1 MSALMALRML
11 LLSLLLPTASASSFK
26 SIEEL
31 AAAALSVVVPEA
43 PAATA
48 QIQKSSSAETD
59 QGNETDTE
67 DEDDEDDSGEVEVVS
82 DKKAAAQGAALVQVH
97 HAAEK
102 AEKQAP
108 KAAEHTEI
116 QKQAAKPLPT
126 VPEVHPSQAVQAA
139 KASSPVLFAKPSP
152 AEEVAHRYGPHG
164 CVKTFLAERSRTCI
178 VKTECSTSPGFAEFD
193 MGFRCAS
200 ASDGSDDSTAVV
212 HLFGAQSFAA
222 EETFD
227 TKIGCAK
234 CLPLEDKHQT
244 VNDLASEV
252 VSLRQNLA
260 AVSSSMDGLQQK
272 VISAIQL
279 RGGHG
284 Q

>member
-1 MSALMALRML
+1 MSALMALRAL
-11 LLSLLLPTASASSFK
+11 LLSLLLPTVSASSFK

-43 PAATA
+43 PP
-48 QIQKSSSAETD
+48 QMIQKSSGSETD

-67 DEDDEDDSGEVEVVS
+67 EEDDDEDDSAEVDVVS
-82 DKKAAAQGAALVQVH
+82 DKKAASQGAALVQVH
-97 HAAEK
+97 HTAEK
-102 AEKQAP
+102 SEKQVP
-108 KAAEHTEI
+108 KAPEHAEI

-126 VPEVHPSQAVQAA
+126 VPAVHPSQAVEAL
-139 KASSPVLFAKPSP
+139 PTVLLAKPSQ
-152 AEEVAHRYGPHG
+152 AEEMAHSYGPHG
-164 CVKTFLAERSRTCI
+164 CVKTFLAEKSRTCI
-178 VKTECSTSPGFAEFD
+178 VKTECSMSPGFAEFD

-200 ASDGSDDSTAVV
+200 AGGGSDDSTAVV
-212 HLFGAQSFAA
+212 HLFGAKSFAA
-222 EETFD
+222 QETFD

-252 VSLRQNLA
+252 ISLRQNLD
-260 AVSSSMDGLQQK
+260 AVSSSVNGLQQK